1 MASSLIFTVSRRE
14 PVLVAPAKPTPH
26 EFKPLSDIDDQE
38 GLRFYSSGIHF
49 YRNDPS
55 KEGRDPARVIKEALG
70 KVLVHYHPIAG
81 RLREWPGRKLVVECT
96 GEGVVFV
103 EANADVRLE
112 EFGNAPS
119 PPFPCVEELLYDTES
134 LGSDLDCPFLF
145 VQVTRLKCG
154 GFIFGL
160 RINHT
165 IMDAPGVV
173 QFLTAL
179 GEMARGAAAPT
190 VPPVWERELLTARC
204 PPRITHVH
212 PEYEFSAAT
221 DVMTTVPLSDM
232 VNRSF
237 FFGPREISA
246 LRKYAP
252 PHLRPTSSR
261 FELITASV
269 WRSRTAALGY
279 DPDDEVRVLFVVNAR
294 GRRSP
299 PLPSGYYGN
308 ALAFPVASSAAG
320 RLRRSPL
327 GYALEVVKKAKA
339 SVTDE
344 YMQSVADLMVLQGRP
359 HFAMARTYLVSDVTR
374 AGFEAV
380 DFGWGE
386 GVYGGPASAGIGGAG
401 VASFYTW
408 HRNGK
413 GEEGILVPMC
423 LPGPAMER
431 FQMEMESLTQEPAFD
446 PYDSNTN
453 MKNIS
458 IVSRDMKMSR
468 L

>member
-1 MASSLIFTVSRRE
+1 MSQPQSLS
-14 PVLVAPAKPTPH
+14 P
-26 EFKPLSDIDDQE
+26 S
-38 GLRFYSSGIHF
+38 HF
-49 YRNDPS
+49 LTLIM
-55 KEGRDPARVIKEALG
+55 RD
-70 KVLVHYHPIAG
+70 
-81 RLREWPGRKLVVECT
+81 
-96 GEGVVFV
+96 
-103 EANADVRLE
+103 
-112 EFGNAPS
+112 
-119 PPFPCVEELLYDTES
+119 
-134 LGSDLDCPFLF
+134 
-145 VQVTRLKCG
+145 QVTRLECG

-165 IMDAPGVV
+165 ILDASGVV

-179 GEMARGAAAPT
+179 GEMARGAAAPA
-190 VPPVWERELLTARC
+190 VPPVWERELLNARC
-204 PPRITHVH
+204 PPRVTHVH
-212 PEYEFSAAT
+212 PEYQCLAAT
-221 DVMTTVPLSDM
+221 DALTTVPPADM

-237 FFGPREISA
+237 FFGPKEISA

-252 PHLRPTSSR
+252 PHLRSASSR
-261 FELITASV
+261 FDLITASV

-320 RLRRSPL
+320 RLSGSPL
-327 GYALEVVKKAKA
+327 GYALELVRKAKA

-344 YMQSVADLMVLQGRP
+344 YVQSVADLTVLRGRP

-386 GVYGGPASAGIGGAG
+386 GVYGGPASAGVGAVPG

-413 GEEGILVPMC
+413 GEEGILVPIC

-431 FQMEMESLTQEPAFD
+431 FQMEMESLTEEPALD
-446 PYDSNTN
+446 PYDGDA
-453 MKNIS
+453 NINN
-458 IVSRDMKMSR
+458 I
-468 L
+468 

>member
-1 MASSLIFTVSRRE
+1 MASSLSFTVCRRE
-14 PVLVAPAKPTPH
+14 PVLVAPAKSTPH

-55 KEGRDPARVIKEALG
+55 KEGRDPATVIKEALG
-70 KVLVHYHPIAG
+70 EVLVHYYPIAG

-103 EANADVRLE
+103 EADADVRLE
-112 EFGNAPS
+112 DFGHAPS

-134 LGSDLDCPFLF
+134 FGSILDRPLLF
-145 VQVTRLKCG
+145 IQVTRLKCG

-165 IMDAPGVV
+165 FVDAPGVV
-173 QFLTAL
+173 QFLTGL

-190 VPPVWERELLTARC
+190 LTPVWERELLNARS
-204 PPRITHVH
+204 PPRITHAH
-212 PEYEFSAAT
+212 PEYECLAGT
-221 DVMTTVPLSDM
+221 DVLTTSPPADM

-237 FFGPREISA
+237 FFGPKEISA
-246 LRKYAP
+246 MRKHAP
-252 PHLRPTSSR
+252 PHLRSTSSR
-261 FELITASV
+261 FDLITASV

-294 GRRSP
+294 GRRNP

-320 RLRRSPL
+320 RLSRSPL
-327 GYALEVVKKAKA
+327 GYALELVRKAKA

-344 YMQSVADLMVLQGRP
+344 YMQSVADLMVLRGRP

-386 GVYGGPASAGIGGAG
+386 GVYGGPASAGVGAVPG

-408 HRNGK
+408 HRNK

-431 FQMEMESLTQEPAFD
+431 FQMEMESLTEEPAFD
-446 PYDSNTN
+446 PYHNNTN
-453 MKNIS
+453 INNIF
-458 IVSRDMKMSR
+458 IHY
-468 L
+468 